1 MQRLLILTATSA
13 VFALVAAPAHA
24 AVTQSLT
31 GVSYRPANAGTKL
44 APAKSNLL
52 LDSSVTETSGGKLPV
67 ADRLILDLDKNV
79 QLMGRFFPSCS
90 GEKLTQGQQSDLP
103 ACRSAKMGT
112 AVASANIY
120 QPDGSPSGTISF
132 NTNLYNG
139 PRGRQLIAYVV
150 IPGTSVQAA
159 MIGTISRVGSP
170 YGTRV
175 TFVIPAQLKQ
185 PLPNVFPSLQR
196 FKLTRLQRT
205 TSTVKSVRVGTRTVR
220 RKVGYLES
228 TGCTSRSFNLR
239 VTYDFTPPAPNVSA
253 TAKSPCTR

>member
-44 APAKSNLL
+44 APAKLNLL

-175 TFVIPAQLKQ
+175 TFVIPAQLSSRC
-185 PLPNVFPSLQR
+185 PTSFPPCDGQAQ
-196 FKLTRLQRT
+196 RLQRT

-253 TAKSPCTR
+253 TAKTPCTR